1 MPSKH
6 VMRNKD
12 DSCSQNETMTEPSH
26 TKSHTDPF
34 IPLISDFSRY
44 WRAPQPPFD
53 GSGTGGMVLN
63 PAILRLN
70 DRLCE
75 DINHAPTDPHINSAQ
90 TGHEQIRR
98 ALSDRDADRDVSF
111 ELKDGFGPL
120 LGSFFRDGYENS
132 DFDVLNHL
140 MEENGWSGNPAKDTY
155 YYPRPYVQREA
166 WLPDRT
172 HLTDGHNDLHGLKP
186 HLDIMRVPDGL
197 GADGRTHSPDYA
209 KNAPEGAFPSGHT
222 NKAYS
227 RGVVLAALVPQLAP
241 EILARVAEA
250 ENNRIVLGVHYPL
263 DVIGGRVGGL
273 ASVARYFQQHTAKV
287 ELARQQLWEYMDR
300 RCQDAHLAPISLAPA
315 SPASPASFTSS
326 ASPFRIA
333 IHTTESDDRNGYHS
347 AFIDVVSPI
356 AITDRASA
364 LRSYRARL
372 TYHFSSATAIDA
384 HSNTLDTSWV
394 PDLAPLLLQYAYPDL
409 SDAQKRQ
416 ILAITAIPHGCPFE
430 HSSRGWV
437 RLDLARAL
445 SQKVVFNH
453 AGRMISCTD
462 WIEPLVMRQ
471 V

>member
-1 MPSKH
+1 
-6 VMRNKD
+6 
-12 DSCSQNETMTEPSH
+12 MTEPSH

-34 IPLISDFSRY
+34 IPLISDFSQY

-75 DINHAPTDPHINSAQ
+75 AINHAPSNPRFNSAQ

-120 LGSFFRDGYENS
+120 LGTFFRDGYENG
-132 DFDVLNHL
+132 DFEALNHL
-140 MEENGWSGNPAKDTY
+140 MEANGWSGNPAKDMY
-155 YYPRPYVQREA
+155 HYPRPYVQRET

-186 HLDIMRVPDGL
+186 HLDIMRVSDGR
-197 GADGRTHSPDYA
+197 GADSRTHSPDYA

-227 RGVVLAALVPQLAP
+227 RGVVLAVLVPQLAP

-263 DVIGGRVGGL
+263 DVIGGRIGGL
-273 ASVARYFQQHTAKV
+273 ASVAHYFQQHAAKV
-287 ELARQQLWEYMDR
+287 ELARQQLWEYMDQ
-300 RCQDAHLAPISLAPA
+300 RCQDTHLAPISLVQAL
-315 SPASPASFTSS
+315 STSS
-326 ASPFRIA
+326 ASSFHAA
-333 IHTTESDDRNGYHS
+333 IHATGSDDRNGYHS
-347 AFIDVVSPI
+347 AFTDPI
-356 AITDRASA
+356 SLFPITNRASA

-372 TYHFSSATAIDA
+372 TYHFSSATAIDT

-394 PDLAPLLLQYAYPDL
+394 PDQAPLLLRFAYPDL
-409 SDAQKRQ
+409 TNAQKRQ
-416 ILAITAIPHGCPFE
+416 ILAATAIPYGCSFE

-453 AGRMISCTD
+453 AGQMISCTD
-462 WIEPLVMRQ
+462 WIEPLITRQ
-471 V
+471 K